1 MTSDPTPT
9 PPPLL
14 MSNGRP
20 LIIAVI
26 GGGSPPPHAIELAE
40 AVGRELAKRGA
51 MVVCG
56 GLSGVM
62 EAVCRGAKAEGGTTI
77 GILPG
82 NQPVTANDFVDIPI
96 MTGMGYARNV
106 IVVKTGRA
114 AIAIDGA
121 YGTLSEIGHA
131 LGDSIPVIGLETW
144 QLPVRDDL
152 PLHVVHAASPTDAV
166 DKAIA
171 IAHERD
177 AIEGSRLH

>member
-1 MTSDPTPT
+1 MTNDPMPS
-9 PPPLL
+9 PPALL

-20 LIIAVI
+20 MIIAVI
-26 GGGSPPPHAIELAE
+26 GGGDPPPRAMELAE
-40 AVGRELAKRGA
+40 EVGCELARRGA

-56 GLSGVM
+56 GMRGVM
-62 EAVCRGAKAEGGTTI
+62 EAVCRGAKSAGGTTI

-82 NQPVTANDFVDIPI
+82 NEPVTANDYIDIPI

-131 LGDSIPVIGLETW
+131 LGDGIPVIGLETW
-144 QLPVRDDL
+144 RLPERGDL
-152 PLHVVHAASPTDAV
+152 PLRVVHADSPVDAV
-166 DKAIA
+166 EKAIVA
-171 IAHERD
+171 AHERD
-177 AIEGSRLH
+177 VLEQTRLH

>member
-1 MTSDPTPT
+1 MTHTPRPV

-26 GGGSPPPHAIELAE
+26 GGGDPPQRAMDLAE
-40 AVGRELAKRGA
+40 EVGRELGRRGA

-56 GLSGVM
+56 GLRGVM

-82 NQPVTANDFVDIPI
+82 NQPMAANDYIDIPI

-131 LGDSIPVIGLETW
+131 LGDNIPVIGLETW
-144 QLPVRDDL
+144 ELPHRDDL
-152 PLHVVHAASPTDAV
+152 PMQVVHAKSPVDAV
-166 DKAIA
+166 AKAIEA
-171 IAHERD
+171 AKERD
-177 AIEGSRLH
+177 AIEQTRLH